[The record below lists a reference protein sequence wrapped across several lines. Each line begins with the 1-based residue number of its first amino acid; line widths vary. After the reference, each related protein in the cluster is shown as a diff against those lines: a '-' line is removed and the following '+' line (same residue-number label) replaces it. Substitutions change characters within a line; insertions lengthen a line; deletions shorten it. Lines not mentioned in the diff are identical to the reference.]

1 MKLLL
6 IVSSMHAGGAERV
19 ASTLVNAWAARGD
32 EVTLLITYSGRGEC
46 VYPLDERVRVV
57 WLADHLARNHSIL
70 APLSRLITLRRIIK
84 KSGANLAISFLT
96 NVNVASIVATRG
108 LNLPLIVCERTNP
121 SIVNNV
127 GWLLTK
133 LRQLT
138 YRFATRVNVQAVPT
152 VFGLRSMV
160 PAMRCVDVIPNPLP
174 AELINHSTFADVVA
188 SELKIKQVV
197 AMGRLSADKQFDV
210 LIEVFSRVAQAYPDW
225 QLTIWGDGP
234 ERLALEAQ
242 VLQLG
247 LQARVKLPGRTKQ
260 AWQSLASGQIFGMT
274 SRVEGFPNVLLEAM
288 ALGLPCITYDCP
300 SGPAE
305 LTESGISGY
314 LIGMNDKEGFVQA
327 LKQLMDD
334 AQSRSE
340 LGQRGAESVKRR
352 YAIAKVIDD
361 WDAVFDR
368 IQRDDSSEYRS

>member
-1 MKLLL
+1 
-6 IVSSMHAGGAERV
+6 MHAGGAERV

-57 WLADHLARNHSIL
+57 WLADHLARNHTIL
-70 APLSRLITLRRIIK
+70 APLSRLITLRRLIK
-84 KSGANLAISFLT
+84 KSGASLAISFLT
-96 NVNVASIVATRG
+96 NVNVAAIVATRG

-133 LRQLT
+133 LRQLS

-160 PAMRCVDVIPNPLP
+160 PSMRCVDVIPNPLP

-260 AWQSLASGQIFGMT
+260 AWHSLASGQIFAMT